1 MKKTHLTLDER
12 VVISKLVKLG
22 DSYTDIA
29 ETLDRSVTTVRNE
42 ILKNLDS
49 NGKYN
54 PVRAQENA
62 SNNQQ
67 IGRSRRKVDDTT
79 LKVIYSLHKDG
90 YSARE
95 ISKQL
100 SEKYDIELSYSSVYR
115 YLNKKIDKI

>member
-54 PVRAQENA
+54 PVNAQENA
-62 SNNQQ
+62 SNNQK

-90 YSARE
+90 YSPRE

-115 YLNKKIDKI
+115 YLNKKN